1 MDIVAF
7 YRGEKPDYKGR
18 PLEHILTFRHG
29 ELEMCHDYIQ
39 VLFPLEEVSMFNAH
53 APILT
58 EDNIKA
64 FHNDELLRENLIR
77 AFKVMLDFYGF
88 SLETHY
94 NGTRPYRPMYAIE
107 VVPSDK
113 YNERI
118 NVWCYLHDHNMRR
131 ITRILK
137 CLATLGC
144 KKHAIAFFNALSK
157 LYNERQNQIGETA
170 FRFWREA
177 IN

>member
-18 PLEHILTFRHG
+18 YLENILTFRHG

-39 VLFPLEEVSMFNAH
+39 VLFPLEEMSMFNAH
-53 APILT
+53 SPLLN
-58 EDNIKA
+58 EDTIA
-64 FHNDELLRENLIR
+64 TFRSEPELRDNLIR

-88 SLETHY
+88 QMWVTGWNWQEEQT
-94 NGTRPYRPMYAIE
+94 TIE
-107 VVPSDK
+107 VVPSDR
-113 YNERI
+113 YNERV
-118 NVWCYLHDHNMRR
+118 NGWCQKYDHNMRR

-137 CLATLGC
+137 CLSTLGC

-157 LYNERQNQIGETA
+157 LYTERQNQIGERTLQ
-170 FRFWREA
+170 FWQDA
-177 IN
+177 VK